1 GLGWLGRGRARP
13 QLGMLLA
20 DPAQHSGWRRT
31 DEPGDLPDADIVEI
45 HVDGPG
51 LDLGAEAR
59 RPVGHVASAV
69 SALVAL
75 RPVLAAAPAQIAAL
89 TPRTDH
95 ANPPGKSPL
104 NRRRIHSRSAVN
116 TAPQGGG
123 EYDARLRRLPPP
135 SGEGWGGL
143 LPSLFAIRYSL
154 FAIRYSLFR
163 LPLQAV
169 DLVLQVA
176 DEVVELGQA
185 WAREARG
192 GEDGADGLGR
202 FPEILVDEDVV
213 VFAEMLHLDAGVLQ
227 PATDGIRTV
236 LGAAL
241 EAGPQFADRG
251 RQDEHRHHVGTALFI
266 ELQRALEV
274 DIEQD
279 VVAGGQVLL
288 HMGPRRAVEI
298 AVHLGRFEQF
308 PVGA

>member
-1 GLGWLGRGRARP
+1 RCFPTAPAPASPAAGANSAPAAAARNSP
-13 QLGMLLA
+13 T
-20 DPAQHSGWRRT
+20 PN
-31 DEPGDLPDADIVEI
+31 
-45 HVDGPG
+45 
-51 LDLGAEAR
+51 
-59 RPVGHVASAV
+59 RPSCR
-69 SALVAL
+69 ALV
-75 RPVLAAAPAQIAAL
+75 RPCG
-89 TPRTDH
+89 H
-95 ANPPGKSPL
+95 
-104 NRRRIHSRSAVN
+104 HERSASGA
-116 TAPQGGG
+116 TPTRLPPPSPQGGG

-308 PVGA
+308 PVGAQALEGGH